1 MKELVG
7 VLILVCFIGGGL
19 YIAKDFKTHKQ
30 RNKDLNKRIDDLN
43 KHIDFLMDELEL
55 KESEISYWGRK
66 YDSCKTSK

>member
-7 VLILVCFIGGGL
+7 ILILICFVGGCL
-19 YIAKDFKTHKQ
+19 YITK
-30 RNKDLNKRIDDLN
+30 RNNDLNKRIDDLN
-43 KHIDFLMDELEL
+43 KQADLLMDELEL